1 MKQNLIYLLISIFL
15 ISTLTSCEKA
25 DINLEEENIETRLN
39 SMLGL
44 ELSSV
49 SNLLKSEGYSSI
61 NLDNIYSFVGDD
73 DSYTVVRNE
82 KSPKTIYSAGYKQTN
97 TSTALNTEYITYR
110 ESFEQKDE
118 TSYLGTIAANNFVDL
133 EKGYVDSVVYS
144 IDDLGDYIYQYEY
157 DDPDKFYSALIINQ
171 DNLLSSSEVWWLGEI
186 NSDKA
191 WALQFSEVSNSSNL
205 NLSITCADY
214 TIKN

>member
-1 MKQNLIYLLISIFL
+1 MKRNLIFFL
-15 ISTLTSCEKA
+15 AALFSLGILSSCEKA
-25 DINLEEENIETRLN
+25 DIDLEEENIETRLN

-49 SNLLKSEGYSSI
+49 SNLLKSEGYSRV
-61 NLDNIYSFVGDD
+61 NLDNIYSFIGDN

-97 TSTALNTEYITYR
+97 TTTALNTEYITYR
-110 ESFEQKDE
+110 ESFEQKGE
-118 TSYLGTIAANNFVDL
+118 TSYLGTIAANYFVDL
-133 EKGYVDSVVYS
+133 EKGYVDSTVYS

-157 DDPDKFYSALIINQ
+157 DDPDKFYSVLMVNQ
-171 DNLLSSSEVWWLGEI
+171 NNLLFSSEVWWLGGI